1 METPM
6 RTLPFVTALSLA
18 AAAVVAPAMAQV
30 SAPQINAPAGLIPV
44 TVSNVILQDILT
56 GVEIDALNDLQLLN
70 DNQIVV
76 QVPVS
81 VAADVCNVA
90 VNVLARNKSAGEGCT
105 ATSGSDALAKVIR
118 QRIKNAR

>member
-1 METPM
+1 
-6 RTLPFVTALSLA
+6 
-18 AAAVVAPAMAQV
+18 MAQV